1 MENRNGTGR
10 YESIKLKNQLCF
22 PLYACAKE
30 VVRRYRDPLSDLDL
44 TYTQYIVMMA
54 LWEFGDMTE
63 GDLGKKVLL
72 DSGTL
77 APLLKRLEKQELI
90 TRTRPKDNERKLII
104 SLTEK
109 GESLKEQALCV
120 PPRMAGCIDLPME
133 ELIQL
138 KRLLDKAL
146 MKMEENK

>member
-1 MENRNGTGR
+1 MENGNRTGR

-104 SLTEK
+104 SLTGK

-120 PPRMAGCIDLPME
+120 PARMAGCIDLPEE

-146 MKMEENK
+146 MNMEEK

>member
-1 MENRNGTGR
+1 MENRKGTGR

>member
-30 VVRRYRDPLSDLDL
+30 VVRRYRDPLLDLDL

>member
-63 GDLGKKVLL
+63 GDLGEKVLL

-120 PPRMAGCIDLPME
+120 PPKMAGCIDLPME
-133 ELIQL
+133 ELMQL

>member
-30 VVRRYRDPLSDLDL
+30 VVRRYRDPLLDLDL

-90 TRTRPKDNERKLII
+90 TRTRPKDNERKLVI

>member
-30 VVRRYRDPLSDLDL
+30 VVRRYRDPLLDLDL

-90 TRTRPKDNERKLII
+90 TRTRPKDNERELII

-120 PPRMAGCIDLPME
+120 PPKMAGCIDLPME

>member
-30 VVRRYRDPLSDLDL
+30 VVRRYRDPLLDLDL

-120 PPRMAGCIDLPME
+120 PPKMAGCIDLPME

>member
-30 VVRRYRDPLSDLDL
+30 VVRRYRDPLLDLDL

-120 PPRMAGCIDLPME
+120 PPKMA
-133 ELIQL
+133 
-138 KRLLDKAL
+138 
-146 MKMEENK
+146 

>member
-10 YESIKLKNQLCF
+10 YESLKLKNQLCF

-63 GDLGKKVLL
+63 GELGKKVRL

-90 TRTRPKDNERKLII
+90 TRTRPKDNERKLLI

-120 PPRMAGCIDLPME
+120 PPRMMGCIDLPQD

-138 KRLLDKAL
+138 KHLLDKAL
-146 MKMEENK
+146 MKMEEK

>member
-1 MENRNGTGR
+1 MENGNRTGR

-104 SLTEK
+104 SLTGK

-120 PPRMAGCIDLPME
+120 PPRMAGCIDLPEE

-146 MKMEENK
+146 IKMEEK

>member
-10 YESIKLKNQLCF
+10 YESLKLKNQLCF

-30 VVRRYRDPLSDLDL
+30 VVRRYRDPLLDLDL

>member
-1 MENRNGTGR
+1 MENGNRTGR

-77 APLLKRLEKQELI
+77 TPLLKRLEKQELI

-109 GESLKEQALCV
+109 GEILKEQALCV
-120 PPRMAGCIDLPME
+120 PAKMAGCIDLPEE

-146 MKMEENK
+146 MKMEEK

>member
-63 GDLGKKVLL
+63 GDLGEKVLL

-120 PPRMAGCIDLPME
+120 PPKMAGCIDLPVE